1 MYKRQA
7 FVIASTKKA
16 ASEPKN
22 LSTNNSILIFLGLR
36 VLNNAMASSASPFI
50 TLLSR
55 EVGENIELVGKGIGG
70 DKVSDLLTRYRFD
83 VIKLNPDILPMRI
96 ALANR
101 YFESYDYSNALIHF
115 MYVAENTDDIDLKSY
130 SLAQIGWMVYESGD
144 ELTSMSY
151 INEAV
156 RLSPGSLLGSTY
168 KGIIY
173 VQNPNTRS
181 EGIKILESLKS
192 NTSLPEDDLKIINEI
207 LVIYEN

>member
-1 MYKRQA
+1 ML
-7 FVIASTKKA
+7 
-16 ASEPKN
+16 KN
-22 LSTNNSILIFLGLR
+22 KWFYSAVFILIFPIFLYFNLD
-36 VLNNAMASSASPFI
+36 NNSSISSNQS
-50 TLLSR
+50 TDLSNVTN
-55 EVGENIELVGKGIGG
+55 EEMEQ
-70 DKVSDLLTRYRFD
+70 

-115 MYVAENTDDIDLKSY
+115 MYVAENTNDIDLKSY

-156 RLSPGSLLGSTY
+156 RLSPRSILGSTY

-173 VQNPNTRS
+173 VQNPDTRS

-192 NTSLPEDDLKIINEI
+192 NPSLPEDDLKIINEI

>member
-1 MYKRQA
+1 ML
-7 FVIASTKKA
+7 
-16 ASEPKN
+16 KN
-22 LSTNNSILIFLGLR
+22 KWFYSGVFILIFPIFLYFNLD
-36 VLNNAMASSASPFI
+36 NNSSISPNQS
-50 TLLSR
+50 TDLSNVTN
-55 EVGENIELVGKGIGG
+55 EEMEQ
-70 DKVSDLLTRYRFD
+70 
-83 VIKLNPDILPMRI
+83 VIILNPDILPMRI